1 MSGIFVAGTGKYVP
15 SQVITNDDLA
25 KIVETSDEW
34 ISERTGI
41 KERRF
46 SNGEQTWYMAKTAA
60 QDAVNNANLDANEID
75 VIIACTITPDY
86 ATPSLAC
93 IVQSEIGA
101 ENAFCFDMN
110 AACSGFVYSM
120 DVAHKY
126 LTSGGANTVLV
137 VCSEILS
144 KITDFSDRSTCVL
157 FGDGAG
163 AVILKSDSSKIFS
176 SFLKSEGQNGEYL
189 LCRTNKT
196 ESPYAKE
203 KDDRKNEKY
212 QMTNGCFLYMAGKDV
227 YRFGTRVMPES
238 LEEACKR
245 ADISPHDLSLI
256 IPHQANIRIVETAAK
271 KLGIDMSKMFM
282 NIDKYANTS
291 CASIPICIDELWKS
305 GRLKRGDK
313 IALCGF
319 GGGLTYGAIVMEW

>member
-15 SQVITNDDLA
+15 SQVVTNDDLA

-41 KERRF
+41 RERRF
-46 SNGEQTWYMAKTAA
+46 SNGEQTWYMGKMAA
-60 QDAVNNANLDANEID
+60 QDALSNANINAQDID
-75 VIIACTITPDY
+75 MIIGCTITPDY
-86 ATPSLAC
+86 FTPSLAC
-93 IVQSEIGA
+93 IIQNEIGA
-101 ENAFCFDMN
+101 ENAFCFDIN

-120 DVAHKY
+120 DIAQKY
-126 LTSGGANTVLV
+126 LASGAADTILV

-163 AVILKSDSSKIFS
+163 AVVLKRDDNKMFS
-176 SFLKSEGQNGEYL
+176 SFLRSEGKNGEYL
-189 LCRTNKT
+189 LSRTHKT
-196 ESPYAKE
+196 ASPYATGKN
-203 KDDRKNEKY
+203 DSINEKY
-212 QMTNGCFLYMAGKDV
+212 PLSNGCFVYMSGKDV

-238 LEEACKR
+238 LGEACKK
-245 ADISPHDLSLI
+245 AGISPQDLSLI
-256 IPHQANIRIVETAAK
+256 IPHQANIRIVETVAK
-271 KLGIDMSKMFM
+271 KLGIDMNKMFM

-305 GRLKRGDK
+305 NKLKRGDK